1 MSKDKKSPY
10 IKSGESLNPNIV
22 IYSFLPCH
30 RKTEKNEELRRLSLT
45 LYVNTKTMFL
55 IRR

>member
-30 RKTEKNEELRRLSLT
+30 RKTEKNEELRRLGVDIVCQHQDDVSDS
-45 LYVNTKTMFL
+45 
-55 IRR
+55 